1 MRCSKCNTEFDSEYC
16 PNCGKKAKK
25 PSEDNDDLKKR
36 IYATIAVILFV
47 LSIVSTVLI
56 VSLVKDYNS
65 NSTLYDKLSNLQS
78 ALSDTGSNDNSSDQS
93 TDYDNNDTDSDDDS
107 YTEDNDNDDSSSDNY
122 DDDDSDYSDDS
133 DDNSDDDSL
142 TDEKLKELY
151 NQQIDEYYENYGSD
165 TAVTSYDINGDGV
178 DELILSH
185 GKDTYDW
192 TNDVYDFSD
201 GNISPVGSFR
211 NHVTFYKP
219 EGDDDGVISVW
230 RTMGYQEISQITI
243 DDEGRLNVKTID
255 EKQIAS
261 SDKGYQGNRIETY
274 ILGDYFGEKEGA
286 YDNDNETISYY
297 DMNATVDSK
306 NWEIHV
312 TDAYKSSDT
321 PATIRVKCKI
331 KNISKSDK
339 RFIMIGNVQ
348 AYVNGIHYDGIG
360 TRNNEVIA
368 SGESFDTSLEFSLT
382 DLSVDDLKTTDV
394 FLSVEGTNIL
404 LDTLRK

>member
-1 MRCSKCNTEFDSEYC
+1 MKCSNCNTEFDSKKC
-16 PNCGKKAKK
+16 PNCRKDPQEPASDFRKTM
-25 PSEDNDDLKKR
+25 
-36 IYATIAVILFV
+36 YTTVAVIVFV
-47 LSIVSTVLI
+47 LSIVSSLLI
-56 VSLVKDYNS
+56 VDLVKDYNS
-65 NSTLYDKLSNLQS
+65 NTYNKKPNSASSNSNTSNYDN
-78 ALSDTGSNDNSSDQS
+78 NSDQS
-93 TDYDNNDTDSDDDS
+93 ADYDNNDTDSDDDS
-107 YTEDNDNDDSSSDNY
+107 YNEDNDNDDSN
-122 DDDDSDYSDDS
+122 S
-133 DDNSDDDSL
+133 DDNYSNDIFDDNGNIDDD
-142 TDEKLKELY
+142 LKELY
-151 NQQIDEYYENYGSD
+151 NQQINEYYENYGSD
-165 TAVTSYDINGDGV
+165 TTVTSYDINGDGV

-243 DDEGRLNVKTID
+243 DDNGRLNVKTID
-255 EKQIAS
+255 EKQIATA
-261 SDKGYQGNRIETY
+261 DKGYQGNRIETY

-286 YDNDNETISYY
+286 YNNDNETISYY

-312 TDAYKSSDT
+312 TDAYNDSDDY
-321 PATIRVKCKI
+321 PTINVKCKI

-348 AYVNGIHYDGIG
+348 LYVNGIHYDGMG
-360 TRNNEVIA
+360 NRSNEVIS

-382 DLSVDDLKTTDV
+382 DLTVNDLKTTDV